1 MEFES
6 KIKIINFNYMY
17 VTFSKCTIC
26 YHFFPSPFSSRR
38 LRHPNVVLMLGCVVT
53 DTDILIVT
61 KYIKG
66 CNLAVAL
73 GLVDVRK
80 KQVRKLVG
88 ANKQFFYSNTLKIKN
103 IRVVHMSHCEH

>member
-6 KIKIINFNYMY
+6 KIKIINSNYMY

-26 YHFFPSPFSSRR
+26 YHFFPSALSSRR

-61 KYIKG
+61 NYIKG

-73 GLVDVRK
+73 GLVDVRNQ
-80 KQVRKLVG
+80 QVKKLVG

-103 IRVVHMSHCEH
+103 ISVVHMSHCEH